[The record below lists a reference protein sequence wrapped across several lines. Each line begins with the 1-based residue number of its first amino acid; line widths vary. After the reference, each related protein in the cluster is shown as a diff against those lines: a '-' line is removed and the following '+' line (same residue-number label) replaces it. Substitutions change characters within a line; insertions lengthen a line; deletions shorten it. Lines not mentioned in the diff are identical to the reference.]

1 MNDRLA
7 ADIAGVRQAHRR
19 LAETMVDVTDD
30 VARRPSRLPGW
41 TVGHVLTHLARN
53 ADSVVRRL
61 EGAVRDE
68 VVDQYEGGY
77 EGRAAEIEGGAGR
90 AAVDLVADVLASAA
104 AVDAACDA
112 MPEEAWPRYTRS
124 VGGALLPAER
134 LPFSRWR
141 EVEVHHVDLGL
152 GYGCRDWSDGFVA
165 EELPRALA
173 TVAGRLRDDAGR
185 RQLLGWLLDRAPAP
199 EAGALG
205 LDPWG

>member
-1 MNDRLA
+1 MNDKLA
-7 ADIAGVRQAHRR
+7 ADIAGVREAHRR
-19 LAETMVDVTDD
+19 LAETLVDLTDD

-41 TVGHVLTHLARN
+41 TVGHVLTHVARN

-61 EGAVRDE
+61 EGAMRDE
-68 VVDQYEGGY
+68 VRDQYQGGY
-77 EGRAAEIEGGAGR
+77 EGRAAEIEAGAGR
-90 AAVDLVADVLASAA
+90 PAADLVADVLASAA
-104 AVDAACDA
+104 ALEATCDA

-124 VGGALLPAER
+124 VAGALLPAEH

-165 EELPRALA
+165 DELPRALA
-173 TVAGRLRDDAGR
+173 TVTERLRDDIAR

-199 EAGALG
+199 EAGTLE